1 MRGVHQMCMQICL
14 RFPAL
19 PPSAVTEAGEGE
31 SLREGGDVTNDYSRP
46 IASPKCGNVQ
56 PERAQCP

>member
-1 MRGVHQMCMQICL
+1 MCMQICL

-19 PPSAVTEAGEGE
+19 PPSAVTEAGEDE
-31 SLREGGDVTNDYSRP
+31 SLREVCGVTNDYSRP